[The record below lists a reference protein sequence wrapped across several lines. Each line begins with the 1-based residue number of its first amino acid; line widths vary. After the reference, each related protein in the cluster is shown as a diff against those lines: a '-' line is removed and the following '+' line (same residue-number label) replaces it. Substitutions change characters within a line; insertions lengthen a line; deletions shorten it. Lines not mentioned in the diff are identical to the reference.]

1 MSSLLFLTM
10 KMLLPAT
17 TIVIDKL
24 EMLGKHC
31 RARSDS
37 SQEFVAFFCLF
48 IFFEVSFGVLKL
60 FLRKLFAIY
69 NQNINSDLVMHMNNW

>member
-10 KMLLPAT
+10 NMLLLLAAT
-17 TIVIDKL
+17 VVIDKL

-31 RARSDS
+31 RARSDP
-37 SQEFVAFFCLF
+37 SQEFVAFF
-48 IFFEVSFGVLKL
+48 IFFEVSFGVFQL

-69 NQNINSDLVMHMNNW
+69 NQNINIDLVMHMNKW